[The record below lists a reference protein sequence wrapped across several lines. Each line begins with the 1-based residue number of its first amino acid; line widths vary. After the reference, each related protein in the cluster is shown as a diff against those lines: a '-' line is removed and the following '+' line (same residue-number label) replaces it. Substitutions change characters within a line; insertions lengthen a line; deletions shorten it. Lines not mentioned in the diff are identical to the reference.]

1 MKYRLAALLVFL
13 FMATVTRAQL
23 VEVQANYNSIGD
35 VDFTA
40 YNNYKAPLFLNI
52 DFADLENTTFNEPLP
67 YIKLLEPGFN
77 SLFTLQR
84 DLNADV
90 PRFNYQIKYFRSNPM
105 AKVNL
110 DFPYLIPLAPGTGA
124 RPFDVE
130 DVKGFWGETEPEG
143 WLATGFEVS
152 PGEVVYAARNGI
164 VAEVIGAE
172 RNTDSQTWY
181 NTWTNVI
188 TLLQPDGTLMCYRNV
203 IDPKKKLKLGDKV
216 FAGQSL
222 GVVPPGAK
230 KLILL
235 IYQESLNSKD
245 LIFIVPQFVISK
257 DEVAMITS
265 FKTYPVVHPDE
276 IRAREMTK
284 KEIRKILK

>member
-1 MKYRLAALLVFL
+1 MKYKLAALLVFL
-13 FMATVTRAQL
+13 FMVTVTRAQL

-110 DFPYLIPLAPGTGA
+110 DFPYLIPLAPGTEA

-203 IDPKKKLKLGDKV
+203 IDPKKKLKLGDKI

-222 GVVPPGAK
+222 GVVPAGAK
-230 KLILL
+230 KLVLL
-235 IYQESLNSKD
+235 LYQESLNSKD
-245 LIFIVPQFVISK
+245 LMFIVPQFVISK
-257 DEVAMITS
+257 NEVAMITS
-265 FKTYPVVHPDE
+265 SKTYSVVHPDE